1 MKRRVVIGLVAA
13 IGVQLFILLGMYIKA
28 QMPLWT
34 GQPVSVKTVP
44 VDPRSLFRGNYA
56 QLNYPFSTL
65 DKALFK
71 GQGRLRQGEVVYV
84 GLEKGPSGLYERASV
99 SLEQPQGGV
108 FIRGRVAGQDFWN
121 SSDSYRIRYGIEAY
135 FAPKEKALDL
145 EKQLRDGG
153 VAELM
158 ISADGRAS
166 LKVVRGSG
174 NQ

>member
-13 IGVQLFILLGMYIKA
+13 IGVQFFILLGMYIKA

-34 GQPVSVKTVP
+34 GQPVTVKTVP

-56 QLNYPFSTL
+56 QLNYAFSTL
-65 DKALFK
+65 DKSLFK

-84 GLEKGPSGLYERASV
+84 GLEKGASGLYERASV
-99 SLEQPQGGV
+99 SLEKPQGGV
-108 FIRGRVAGQDFWN
+108 FIRGRVAGQNFWN

-145 EKQLRDGG
+145 EKQLREGG